1 MLDRNAVI
9 VLCVAV
15 LTVLIGGAVVWLFIS
30 LKRLRG
36 ELSERSSG
44 GLAALRKDNDRTR
57 ELTLKLG
64 ASLTEIREGLSD
76 TAARLAEAEKDLQDI
91 ADRLNEVES
100 QDPDAKMYSRA
111 VTMSARSRRPRRSS
125 STRCTPRRA
134 GSNALPPP
142 CRAPRPESEESLL
155 PDK

>member
-91 ADRLNEVES
+91 ADRLNEVET

-111 VTMSARSRRPRRSS
+111 VKMAQH
-125 STRCTPRRA
+125 
-134 GSNALPPP
+134 G
-142 CRAPRPESEESLL
+142 APLAEIIDECEIKEAEAQLIYKMYAPKGRQ
-155 PDK
+155 

>member
-1 MLDRNAVI
+1 MLDRNAII

-30 LKRLRG
+30 LKRLRA

-111 VTMSARSRRPRRSS
+111 VKMAQH
-125 STRCTPRRA
+125 
-134 GSNALPPP
+134 G
-142 CRAPRPESEESLL
+142 APLAEIIDECEIKEAEAQLIYKMYAPKGRQ
-155 PDK
+155 

>member
-44 GLAALRKDNDRTR
+44 GLAARRKDNDRTR

-111 VTMSARSRRPRRSS
+111 VKMAQH
-125 STRCTPRRA
+125 
-134 GSNALPPP
+134 G
-142 CRAPRPESEESLL
+142 APLAEIIDECEIKEAEAQLIYKMYAPKGRQ
-155 PDK
+155 

>member
-1 MLDRNAVI
+1 MLDRNAII

-36 ELSERSSG
+36 ELSESSISS
-44 GLAALRKDNDRTR
+44 LAALRKDNDRTR

-64 ASLTEIREGLSD
+64 ASLTELREGLSD

-111 VTMSARSRRPRRSS
+111 VKMAQH
-125 STRCTPRRA
+125 
-134 GSNALPPP
+134 G
-142 CRAPRPESEESLL
+142 APLAEIIDECEIKEAEAQLIYKMYAPKGRQ
-155 PDK
+155 

>member
-1 MLDRNAVI
+1 MLDRNAII

-36 ELSERSSG
+36 ELSESSVSS
-44 GLAALRKDNDRTR
+44 LAALRKDNDRTR

-64 ASLTEIREGLSD
+64 ASLTELREGLSD

-111 VTMSARSRRPRRSS
+111 VKMAQH
-125 STRCTPRRA
+125 
-134 GSNALPPP
+134 G
-142 CRAPRPESEESLL
+142 APLAEIIDECEIKKAEAQLIYKMYAPKGRQ
-155 PDK
+155 

>member
-1 MLDRNAVI
+1 MLDRNAII

-36 ELSERSSG
+36 ELSESSVSS
-44 GLAALRKDNDRTR
+44 LAALRKDNDRTR

-64 ASLTEIREGLSD
+64 ASLTELREGLSD

-91 ADRLNEVES
+91 ADRLNEGES

-111 VTMSARSRRPRRSS
+111 VKMAQH
-125 STRCTPRRA
+125 
-134 GSNALPPP
+134 G
-142 CRAPRPESEESLL
+142 APLAEIIDECEIKEAEAQLIYKMYAPKGRQ
-155 PDK
+155 

>member
-1 MLDRNAVI
+1 MLDRNAII

-36 ELSERSSG
+36 ELSESSVSS
-44 GLAALRKDNDRTR
+44 LAALRKDNDRTR

-64 ASLTEIREGLSD
+64 ASLTELREGLSD
-76 TAARLAEAEKDLQDI
+76 TAARLAEAEKDLPDI
-91 ADRLNEVES
+91 GDRLNEVES

-111 VTMSARSRRPRRSS
+111 VKMAQH
-125 STRCTPRRA
+125 
-134 GSNALPPP
+134 G
-142 CRAPRPESEESLL
+142 APLAEIIDVCEIKESEALL
-155 PDK
+155 IYKMFAPKGRQ

>member
-111 VTMSARSRRPRRSS
+111 VKMAQH
-125 STRCTPRRA
+125 
-134 GSNALPPP
+134 G
-142 CRAPRPESEESLL
+142 APLAEIIDECEIKEAEAQLI
-155 PDK
+155 DKMYAPKGRQ

>member
-1 MLDRNAVI
+1 MLDRNAII

-15 LTVLIGGAVVWLFIS
+15 LTVLIGGAVVWRFIS

-36 ELSERSSG
+36 ELSESSVSS
-44 GLAALRKDNDRTR
+44 LAALRKDNDRTR

-111 VTMSARSRRPRRSS
+111 VKMAQH
-125 STRCTPRRA
+125 
-134 GSNALPPP
+134 G
-142 CRAPRPESEESLL
+142 APLAEIIDECEITAAEAQLIYKMYAPKGRQ
-155 PDK
+155 

>member
-64 ASLTEIREGLSD
+64 ASLTELREGLSD

-111 VTMSARSRRPRRSS
+111 VKMAQH
-125 STRCTPRRA
+125 
-134 GSNALPPP
+134 G
-142 CRAPRPESEESLL
+142 APLAEIIDECEIKEAEAQLIYKMYAPKGRQ
-155 PDK
+155 

>member
-100 QDPDAKMYSRA
+100 QDPDAKMYRRA
-111 VTMSARSRRPRRSS
+111 VKMAQH
-125 STRCTPRRA
+125 
-134 GSNALPPP
+134 G
-142 CRAPRPESEESLL
+142 APLAEIIDECEIKEAEAQLIYKMYAPKGRQ
-155 PDK
+155 

>member
-76 TAARLAEAEKDLQDI
+76 TAARLAEAEKALQDI

-111 VTMSARSRRPRRSS
+111 VKMAQH
-125 STRCTPRRA
+125 
-134 GSNALPPP
+134 G
-142 CRAPRPESEESLL
+142 APLAEIIDECEIKEAEAQLIYKMYAPKGRQ
-155 PDK
+155 

>member
-1 MLDRNAVI
+1 MLDRNAII

-15 LTVLIGGAVVWLFIS
+15 LTVFIGGAVVWLFIS

-36 ELSERSSG
+36 ELSESSVSS
-44 GLAALRKDNDRTR
+44 LAALRKDNDRTR

-64 ASLTEIREGLSD
+64 ASLTELREGLSD

-111 VTMSARSRRPRRSS
+111 VKMAQH
-125 STRCTPRRA
+125 
-134 GSNALPPP
+134 G
-142 CRAPRPESEESLL
+142 APLAEIIDECEIKEAEAQLIYKMYAPKGRQ
-155 PDK
+155 

>member
-1 MLDRNAVI
+1 MLDRNAII

-36 ELSERSSG
+36 ELSESSVSS
-44 GLAALRKDNDRTR
+44 LAALRKDNDRTR

-64 ASLTEIREGLSD
+64 ASLTELREGLSD

-111 VTMSARSRRPRRSS
+111 GKM
-125 STRCTPRRA
+125 
-134 GSNALPPP
+134 GQHG
-142 CRAPRPESEESLL
+142 APLAEIIDECEIKEAEAQLIYKMYAPKGRQ
-155 PDK
+155 

>member
-1 MLDRNAVI
+1 MLDRNAII

-15 LTVLIGGAVVWLFIS
+15 LTVFIGGAVVWLFIS

-36 ELSERSSG
+36 ELSESSVSS
-44 GLAALRKDNDRTR
+44 LAALRKDNDRTR

-64 ASLTEIREGLSD
+64 ASLTELREGLSD

-91 ADRLNEVES
+91 VDRLNEVES

-111 VTMSARSRRPRRSS
+111 VKMAQH
-125 STRCTPRRA
+125 
-134 GSNALPPP
+134 G
-142 CRAPRPESEESLL
+142 APLAEIIDECEIKEAEAQLIYKMYAPKGRQ
-155 PDK
+155 

>member
-100 QDPDAKMYSRA
+100 QDPDAKLHSRA
-111 VTMSARSRRPRRSS
+111 VKMAQH
-125 STRCTPRRA
+125 
-134 GSNALPPP
+134 G
-142 CRAPRPESEESLL
+142 APLAEIIDECEIKEAEAQLIYKMYAPKGRQ
-155 PDK
+155 

>member
-9 VLCVAV
+9 VLFVAV

-111 VTMSARSRRPRRSS
+111 VKMAQH
-125 STRCTPRRA
+125 
-134 GSNALPPP
+134 G
-142 CRAPRPESEESLL
+142 APLAEIIDECEIKEAEAQLIYKMYAPKGRQ
-155 PDK
+155 

>member
-1 MLDRNAVI
+1 MLDRNAII

-36 ELSERSSG
+36 ELSESSVSS
-44 GLAALRKDNDRTR
+44 LAALRKDNDRTR

-64 ASLTEIREGLSD
+64 ASLTELREGLSD

-111 VTMSARSRRPRRSS
+111 VTMAQH
-125 STRCTPRRA
+125 
-134 GSNALPPP
+134 G
-142 CRAPRPESEESLL
+142 APLAEIIDEGEIKEAEAQLIYKMYAPKGRQ
-155 PDK
+155 

>member
-111 VTMSARSRRPRRSS
+111 VKMAQH
-125 STRCTPRRA
+125 
-134 GSNALPPP
+134 G
-142 CRAPRPESEESLL
+142 APLAEIIDECEIREAEAQLIYKMYAP
-155 PDK
+155 KGRQ

>member
-1 MLDRNAVI
+1 MLDRNAII

-36 ELSERSSG
+36 ELSESSVSS
-44 GLAALRKDNDRTR
+44 LAALRKDNDRTR

-111 VTMSARSRRPRRSS
+111 VKMAQH
-125 STRCTPRRA
+125 
-134 GSNALPPP
+134 G
-142 CRAPRPESEESLL
+142 APLAEIIDEGEIKEAEAQLIYKMYAPKGRQ
-155 PDK
+155 

>member
-64 ASLTEIREGLSD
+64 ASLTEIREVLSD

-111 VTMSARSRRPRRSS
+111 VKMAQH
-125 STRCTPRRA
+125 
-134 GSNALPPP
+134 G
-142 CRAPRPESEESLL
+142 APLAEIIDECEIKEAEAQLIYKMYAPKGRQ
-155 PDK
+155 

>member
-36 ELSERSSG
+36 ELSESSVSS
-44 GLAALRKDNDRTR
+44 LAALRKDNDRTH

-111 VTMSARSRRPRRSS
+111 VKMAQH
-125 STRCTPRRA
+125 
-134 GSNALPPP
+134 G
-142 CRAPRPESEESLL
+142 APLAEIIDECEIKEAEAQLIYKMYAPKGRQ
-155 PDK
+155 

>member
-1 MLDRNAVI
+1 MLDRNAII

-36 ELSERSSG
+36 ELSESSVSS
-44 GLAALRKDNDRTR
+44 LAALRKDNDRTR

-111 VTMSARSRRPRRSS
+111 VKMAQH
-125 STRCTPRRA
+125 
-134 GSNALPPP
+134 G
-142 CRAPRPESEESLL
+142 APLAEIIDECEIKEAEAQLIYKMYAPKGRQ
-155 PDK
+155 

>member
-36 ELSERSSG
+36 ELSESSVSS
-44 GLAALRKDNDRTR
+44 LAALRKDNDRTR

-111 VTMSARSRRPRRSS
+111 VKMAQH
-125 STRCTPRRA
+125 
-134 GSNALPPP
+134 G
-142 CRAPRPESEESLL
+142 APLAEIIDECEIKEAEAQLIYKMYAPKGRQ
-155 PDK
+155 

>member
-1 MLDRNAVI
+1 M
-9 VLCVAV
+9 AV

-111 VTMSARSRRPRRSS
+111 VKMAQH
-125 STRCTPRRA
+125 
-134 GSNALPPP
+134 G
-142 CRAPRPESEESLL
+142 APLAEIIDECEIKEAEAQLIYKMYAPKGRQ
-155 PDK
+155 

>member
-1 MLDRNAVI
+1 MLDRNAII

-15 LTVLIGGAVVWLFIS
+15 LTVFIGGAVVWLFIS

-36 ELSERSSG
+36 ELPESSVSS
-44 GLAALRKDNDRTR
+44 LAALRKDNDRTR

-64 ASLTEIREGLSD
+64 ASLTELREGLSD

-111 VTMSARSRRPRRSS
+111 VKMAQH
-125 STRCTPRRA
+125 
-134 GSNALPPP
+134 G
-142 CRAPRPESEESLL
+142 APLAEIIDECEIKEAEAQLIYKMYAPKGRQ
-155 PDK
+155 

>member
-36 ELSERSSG
+36 ELSESSVSS
-44 GLAALRKDNDRTR
+44 LAALRKDNDRTR

-64 ASLTEIREGLSD
+64 ASLTELREGLSD

-111 VTMSARSRRPRRSS
+111 VKMAQH
-125 STRCTPRRA
+125 
-134 GSNALPPP
+134 G
-142 CRAPRPESEESLL
+142 APLAEIIDECEIKEAEAQLIYKMYAPKGRQ
-155 PDK
+155 

>member
-1 MLDRNAVI
+1 MLDRNAII

-111 VTMSARSRRPRRSS
+111 VKMAQH
-125 STRCTPRRA
+125 
-134 GSNALPPP
+134 G
-142 CRAPRPESEESLL
+142 APLAEIIDECEIKEAEAQLIYKMYAPKGRQ
-155 PDK
+155 

>member
-57 ELTLKLG
+57 EPTLKLG
-64 ASLTEIREGLSD
+64 ASLTELREGLSD

-111 VTMSARSRRPRRSS
+111 VKMAQH
-125 STRCTPRRA
+125 
-134 GSNALPPP
+134 G
-142 CRAPRPESEESLL
+142 APLAEIIDECEIKEAEAQLIYKMYAPKGRQ
-155 PDK
+155 

>member
-1 MLDRNAVI
+1 MLDRNAII

-36 ELSERSSG
+36 EPSESSVSS
-44 GLAALRKDNDRTR
+44 LAALRKDNDRTR

-64 ASLTEIREGLSD
+64 ASLTELREGLSD

-111 VTMSARSRRPRRSS
+111 VKMAQH
-125 STRCTPRRA
+125 
-134 GSNALPPP
+134 G
-142 CRAPRPESEESLL
+142 APLAEIIDECEIKEAEAQLIYKMYAPKGRQ
-155 PDK
+155 

>member
-111 VTMSARSRRPRRSS
+111 VKMAQH
-125 STRCTPRRA
+125 
-134 GSNALPPP
+134 GALAEIIDE
-142 CRAPRPESEESLL
+142 CEIKEAEAQLIYKMYAPKGRQ
-155 PDK
+155 

>member
-1 MLDRNAVI
+1 MLDRNAII

-36 ELSERSSG
+36 ELSESSVSS
-44 GLAALRKDNDRTR
+44 LAALRKDNDRTR

-64 ASLTEIREGLSD
+64 ASLTELREGLSD

-91 ADRLNEVES
+91 ADRLHVVES

-111 VTMSARSRRPRRSS
+111 VKMAQH
-125 STRCTPRRA
+125 
-134 GSNALPPP
+134 G
-142 CRAPRPESEESLL
+142 APLAEIIDECEIKEAEAQLIYKMYAPKGRQ
-155 PDK
+155 

>member
-57 ELTLKLG
+57 ELTLMPG

-111 VTMSARSRRPRRSS
+111 VKMAQH
-125 STRCTPRRA
+125 
-134 GSNALPPP
+134 G
-142 CRAPRPESEESLL
+142 APLAEIIDECEIKEAEAQLIYKMYAPKGRQ
-155 PDK
+155 

>member
-111 VTMSARSRRPRRSS
+111 VKMAQH
-125 STRCTPRRA
+125 
-134 GSNALPPP
+134 G
-142 CRAPRPESEESLL
+142 APLAEIIDECGIKEAEAQLIYKMYAPKGRQ
-155 PDK
+155 

>member
-36 ELSERSSG
+36 ERSERSSG

-111 VTMSARSRRPRRSS
+111 VKMAQH
-125 STRCTPRRA
+125 
-134 GSNALPPP
+134 G
-142 CRAPRPESEESLL
+142 APLAEIIDECEIKEAEAQLIYKMYAPKGRQ
-155 PDK
+155 

>member
-1 MLDRNAVI
+1 MLDRNAII

-15 LTVLIGGAVVWLFIS
+15 LTVLIGGAAVSLFIS

-36 ELSERSSG
+36 ELSESSVSS
-44 GLAALRKDNDRTR
+44 LAALRKDNDRTR

-64 ASLTEIREGLSD
+64 ASLTELREGLSD

-111 VTMSARSRRPRRSS
+111 VKMAQH
-125 STRCTPRRA
+125 
-134 GSNALPPP
+134 G
-142 CRAPRPESEESLL
+142 APLAEIIDECEIKEAEAQLIYKMYAPKGRQ
-155 PDK
+155 

>member
-1 MLDRNAVI
+1 MLDRNAII

-36 ELSERSSG
+36 ELSESSVSS
-44 GLAALRKDNDRTR
+44 LAALRKDNDRTR

-64 ASLTEIREGLSD
+64 ASLTELREGLSD

-111 VTMSARSRRPRRSS
+111 VKMAQH
-125 STRCTPRRA
+125 
-134 GSNALPPP
+134 G
-142 CRAPRPESEESLL
+142 APLAEIIDECEIKEAEAQLIYKMYAPKGRQ
-155 PDK
+155 

>member
-111 VTMSARSRRPRRSS
+111 VKMAQH
-125 STRCTPRRA
+125 
-134 GSNALPPP
+134 G
-142 CRAPRPESEESLL
+142 APLAEIIDECEIKEAEAQLIYKMYAPKGRQ
-155 PDK
+155 